1 MNEGSS
7 RSHSVFTITVTQ
19 KDTQTNAQ
27 KAGKL
32 VLVDLAGSEMVR
44 KTGASGQQ
52 LEEAKMINKS
62 LSALGQVINALTDD
76 KATHVPYRDSK
87 LTRVLQDSLGGNSK
101 TVLIVAVSP
110 SSFNSSETVSTL
122 RFGMRAKSI
131 ENKVKINATR
141 SVEELEALLVR
152 AENAIDAQSTY
163 IMSLTAR
170 LEALQSQLQQYQ
182 GQPLPPPQPV
192 AAEVSSNREE
202 GDGSEGEVKV
212 KQVTV
217 MPPNAVILEE
227 GKVVVDVSRLEA
239 EAAAIQ
245 KLQEEVFRLQQE
257 LDDERQDS
265 QRKDGEISSLNRLL
279 KDKERNVQELSS
291 SVGELQRAN
300 DGYQV
305 RLDTLLQEK
314 ISAVGELESVKA
326 SVSES
331 TSKVTYQLQEMEVT
345 LSTLQAENE
354 TLKREIAELSGE
366 QQQPSSGAN
375 GPHKSGSPNKKN
387 LINSDG
393 VDHDAFDN
401 DDSTVSSMKSGTV
414 PSSASSAVTQPINVN
429 VHVQHSQSAGNSN
442 NNSNRRL
449 SLNSATNPLAS
460 RQSLASGEDMSPY
473 AYQQLPQQQS
483 MRIHTDRKALL
494 EQMADQFASL
504 CLKHSVD
511 DLVSAELFAVM
522 DNYAVEAERSFALS
536 EEKYA
541 ATEKL
546 HSKRIKDLDEQRLRL
561 QMDLQGRIEN
571 MIALQMR
578 LDALTRHPVGAS
590 DPKEMAA
597 LLERDRAK
605 QKSLQQRLEQLV
617 AVHRQLLRKFA
628 TLELENVELKKKT
641 ILREERIKQLEDN
654 SRNLVNNVRLQAEK
668 HLAEVAI
675 FREQISVSVV
685 FVSGRHKDCLL
696 TVCRDVASIDHEN

>member
-1 MNEGSS
+1 
-7 RSHSVFTITVTQ
+7 
-19 KDTQTNAQ
+19 
-27 KAGKL
+27 
-32 VLVDLAGSEMVR
+32 MVR

-62 LSALGQVINALTDD
+62 LSALGQVIYALTDD

-110 SSFNSSETVSTL
+110 SSFNASETVSTL

-192 AAEVSSNREE
+192 AAEVSNRE
-202 GDGSEGEVKV
+202 GDGTEGEV

-265 QRKDGEISSLNRLL
+265 QRKDGEISSLNRLI

-291 SVGELQRAN
+291 SIGELQRAN
-300 DGYQV
+300 DGYQA

-314 ISAVGELESVKA
+314 IAAVGELESVKA

-366 QQQPSSGAN
+366 QQQPSSSAN

-429 VHVQHSQSAGNSN
+429 VHVHPSQGASNTN

-449 SLNSATNPLAS
+449 SLNSTTNPLAS
-460 RQSLASGEDMSPY
+460 RQSLAPGEDMSPY
-473 AYQQLPQQQS
+473 VYQQLPQQQS

-675 FREQISVSVV
+675 FREQISVCAALVL
-685 FVSGRHKDCLL
+685 GG
-696 TVCRDVASIDHEN
+696 